1 MPECNSLRAGDERV
15 KVLHS
20 KLTFVVLQV
29 LDLLTTL
36 AASHFGAYEFNPFVA
51 RLAMLFG
58 PVGGLVCSKVITS
71 LIVIR
76 VRRLVWV
83 ANVFYGGV
91 ICWNVFVVVALLVRR
106 H

>member
-1 MPECNSLRAGDERV
+1 MLRRATQRVQELQAIVERIPRYQYEV
-15 KVLHS
+15 NPLV
-20 KLTFVVLQV
+20 
-29 LDLLTTL
+29 
-36 AASHFGAYEFNPFVA
+36 AS
-51 RLAMLFG
+51 LAMLFG
-58 PVGGLVCSKVITS
+58 PVGGLVCSKAIAS

-91 ICWNVFVVVALLVRR
+91 ICWNVIVVVALLVRR